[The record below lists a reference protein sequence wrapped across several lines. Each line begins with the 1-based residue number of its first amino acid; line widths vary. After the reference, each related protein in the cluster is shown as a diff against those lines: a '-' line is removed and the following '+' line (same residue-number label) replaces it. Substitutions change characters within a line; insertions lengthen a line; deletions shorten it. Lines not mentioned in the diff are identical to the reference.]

1 MKNPWKRKERV
12 CFSSV
17 FFFLFSPDLYYYYYY
32 LFGQNLIALIVLS
45 LLNQA
50 GKKR

>member
-17 FFFLFSPDLYYYYYY
+17 FFLFSPDLYYYYY

-50 GKKR
+50 GKKK